1 MAAKEQLFVFFSLF
15 LSSATPTRL
24 SLVHLLTFHTSPSF
38 NTHTITKQTNKQY
51 YPDGELAAEATAN
64 ARRYA
69 RLAAEAADAAMPP
82 PTRGDLPDDV
92 FDVLHRQVRIF
103 FSDEDRARE

>member
-1 MAAKEQLFVFFSLF
+1 MAAKRLLNSFDRQRWSTAPFSPPFCFFLRHPF
-15 LSSATPTRL
+15 
-24 SLVHLLTFHTSPSF
+24 
-38 NTHTITKQTNKQY
+38 ITKLQY
-51 YPDGELAAEATAN
+51 YPDGELAADATAN

-92 FDVLHRQVRIF
+92 FDVLQRQVRSCF
-103 FSDEDRARE
+103 